1 MLDNTGPTVTIS
13 GVPGTSSAA
22 FTATITFLE
31 GVTGFAVEDIAVGN
45 GAASNFTG
53 SDGGTA
59 FTARITLA
67 ADGEVTVDVAA
78 GVATDAAGND
88 NTAATRV
95 SSTYTAPDTTAPR
108 VASIARQTPSSSPTN
123 ANSLT
128 WRVTFSE
135 DVQNVDT
142 ADFTVSGTTATLT
155 AAAVPG
161 LSLAYDV
168 TATGGNLAGLDG
180 TVTLSFAVGQN
191 ITDTTSNALAN
202 TAPTGANEASY
213 VLDNT
218 GPGVTI
224 SDVPGTS
231 SAAFT
236 ATITFLE
243 GVTGFAV
250 EDIAV
255 GNGAASN
262 FTGSDGGTAF
272 TARITPAADGE
283 VTVDV
288 AAGVATDAAGN
299 DNTAATRVSSTYTPP
314 VIDNTA
320 PRVTSITISPMPPEA
335 SEKHWPRYSTRY
347 FKEEF
352 LDVPDRAVHG
362 KGATLTFTLTFDTAV
377 TVTLDP
383 DTRARPEL
391 LLDVFGRECRAH
403 YTGGSGTQELTFA
416 WTVVKGDND
425 PDGLE
430 VQRIA
435 LNGATIRDS
444 QGRDTAP
451 ETFPAARHKAHRVR
465 GGLHTMWLSVSG
477 SAREG
482 APFTVRV
489 ERSGGFDEMA
499 HALVQVT
506 DSGMPD
512 LAPEAL
518 PEGAPL
524 ERDGLRL
531 MSFPF
536 DAGSGQ
542 GAKQD
547 ANPRF
552 SVRTVA
558 PPGDGVADGART
570 LTLRLI
576 ATDVGDGGISHWYD
590 TGDPVE
596 VTVPV
601 ADTGLA
607 KDAPTLGVRDAW
619 TREPTPEEAARGAV
633 FPLSFDMVLRPAGA
647 EEMTVKYETR
657 NGTAHAGADYVAKRG
672 TLTFAPGETLK
683 TLDVPV
689 MADSHDEGSETM
701 TLVLSNATGAVI
713 ADIEATG
720 TIRNSGPIPK
730 AWIARF
736 GRTVAEQVLEAVDR
750 RMRAGR
756 EPGVEIALVGE
767 RVGGEPP
774 DRGPGQVEPG
784 SDAERE
790 ARREEAARRHTQ
802 RQADWLKGETDPE
815 EAHRRFRAVT
825 SRDLLTGSA
834 FALTAE
840 TAGKGVVSLWGRG
853 AIGRFEGRE
862 GELTLDGEVMTG
874 MFGADW
880 SRGRWTAGLIVSHSR
895 GEGGYSD
902 GTGSGEASSTD
913 SGSGSG
919 AGTGGRVEAT
929 LTGLLPWARHAFS
942 ERLEAWGAAGYGAG
956 ELTVTP
962 KKPGTDEDGAAI
974 RADLD
979 LRMAAAGLRGTMLDG
994 GWWPDAHGQDR
1005 RDGRADRLRTRAGR
1019 RRRQS
1024 RTGPGNGDPAS
1035 PRPGSEPAGRARQR
1049 GGADA
1054 EPGGRPA
1061 PRRRRRRDRLR
1072 PRPGRRARAE
1082 RPEARPHRRVQRA
1095 VATHPRVE
1103 GVPRARLLGFA
1114 RLGRE
1119 AVLGPGREADAHPD
1133 GRRGVLGRRRCAPV
1147 ARYAGRAGGERQR
1160 RRRQ

>member
-1 MLDNTGPTVTIS
+1 M
-13 GVPGTSSAA
+13 
-22 FTATITFLE
+22 
-31 GVTGFAVEDIAVGN
+31 
-45 GAASNFTG
+45 
-53 SDGGTA
+53 
-59 FTARITLA
+59 
-67 ADGEVTVDVAA
+67 
-78 GVATDAAGND
+78 
-88 NTAATRV
+88 
-95 SSTYTAPDTTAPR
+95 
-108 VASIARQTPSSSPTN
+108 ASIARQTPSSSPTN

-161 LSLAYDV
+161 SSLAYDV

-202 TAPTGANEASY
+202 TAPTGANDNTF

-218 GPGVTI
+218 GPTVTI

-250 EDIAV
+250 EDITV

-299 DNTAATRVSSTYTPP
+299 GNTAATRVSSTYTAP

-979 LRMAAAGLRGTMLDG
+979 LRMAAAGLRGVLLDPGSGSGFQLTGKTNAMVVQTSSGRGKGADG
-994 GWWPDAHGQDR
+994 GNMEPA
-1005 RDGRADRLRTRAGR
+1005 RATVTRLRLGLEA
-1019 RRRQS
+1019 S
-1024 RTGPGNGDPAS
+1024 RPFALGPGSGSGAGGGAVLTPSLEIGVRHDGGDAETGFGLDLGGGLALSDPKRGLTAEFSGRWLLTHESKEFRERGFSGSLAWEEKPSSDRGAKLTLTQTVGGAS
-1035 PRPGSEPAGRARQR
+1035 S

-1054 EPGGRPA
+1054 LLSRGTLEGLAANDNGEGGNDELRNRRLELKAGYGLSALSDRFTWTPEAGVGLSDTGRDYSLGWKLVRGAGPGGDSGSLELSFEA
-1061 PRRRRRRDRLR
+1061 RRRESGNGNT
-1072 PRPGRRARAE
+1072 P
-1082 RPEARPHRRVQRA
+1082 PEHAIGITLTA
-1095 VATHPRVE
+1095 K
-1103 GVPRARLLGFA
+1103 F
-1114 RLGRE
+1114 
-1119 AVLGPGREADAHPD
+1119 
-1133 GRRGVLGRRRCAPV
+1133 
-1147 ARYAGRAGGERQR
+1147 
-1160 RRRQ
+1160 